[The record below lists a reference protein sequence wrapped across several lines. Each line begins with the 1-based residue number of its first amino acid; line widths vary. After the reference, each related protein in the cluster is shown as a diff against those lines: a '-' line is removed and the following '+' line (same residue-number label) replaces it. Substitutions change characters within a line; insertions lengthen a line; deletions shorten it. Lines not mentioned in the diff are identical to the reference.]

1 MAVYFVLGSLLVL
14 WGLGLAVFGLLR
26 ADFPPSGAAGRALVG
41 VTGVLVA
48 ATLVALLV
56 TTEREHPREE
66 AAAEAA
72 EQGEGVEGDQSGGP
86 GNAPGTPTPPGAT
99 PEEQPSAPPSTEG
112 SSGDQGSSG
121 GDETSLDVTE
131 DEFSIKLADGDSLE
145 AGSYKFAVRNEG
157 KIQHDLTVEGK
168 GVKNAK
174 TKLIDGGADAELA
187 VKLKPGKY
195 KLYCSVPG
203 HEQAGMKLQVTVK

>member
-1 MAVYFVLGSLLVL
+1 MAVYYVLGSLLVL

-41 VTGVLVA
+41 VTAVIVA

-66 AAAEAA
+66 AAAKAA
-72 EQGEGVEGDQSGGP
+72 EQGEGVVGDQSGGP

-99 PEEQPSAPPSTEG
+99 PEEQPSAPPSTQG

-121 GDETSLDVTE
+121 GGETSLDVTE

-157 KIQHDLTVEGK
+157 KIQHDLAVEGK
-168 GVKNAK
+168 GVKNPK
-174 TKLIDGGADAELA
+174 TKLIDGGAAADLA
-187 VKLKPGKY
+187 VKLKPGRY
-195 KLYCSVPG
+195 KLYCTVPG